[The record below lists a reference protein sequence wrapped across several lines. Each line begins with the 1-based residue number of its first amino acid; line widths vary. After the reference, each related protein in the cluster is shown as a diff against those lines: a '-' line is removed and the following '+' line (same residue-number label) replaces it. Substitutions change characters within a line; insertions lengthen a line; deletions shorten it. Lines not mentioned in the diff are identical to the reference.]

1 MKWLKNLLS
10 DENSLREPTADER
23 YRALELTV
31 VEQRGHLS
39 ERATQIKR
47 LEEKLA
53 GIEANGGYGYR
64 QQHFEWL
71 NKESLRLSHL
81 VREYSENNE
90 KLNAENLELTQKLK
104 AAKSRK
110 KNNE

>member
-10 DENSLREPTADER
+10 DTLPEATLEER
-23 YRALELTV
+23 YRVLEMTV

-64 QQHFEWL
+64 QQHLEWL

-90 KLNAENLELTQKLK
+90 KLNAENLELTEKLK
-104 AAKSRK
+104 AARSRK

>member
-1 MKWLKNLLS
+1 MKWLKDLLN
-10 DENSLREPTADER
+10 DNESLREPTLEER
-23 YRALELTV
+23 CRALELTV

-64 QQHFEWL
+64 QQHLDWL
-71 NKESLRLSHL
+71 NKETLRLSHM
-81 VREYSENNE
+81 VREYAENNE
-90 KLNAENLELTQKLK
+90 KLNAENLELTEKLK

>member
-1 MKWLKNLLS
+1 M
-10 DENSLREPTADER
+10 
-23 YRALELTV
+23 TV
-31 VEQRGHLS
+31 AEQRGHLA

-64 QQHFEWL
+64 HQHLEWL
-71 NKESLRLSHL
+71 NKETLRLSHM
-81 VREYSENNE
+81 VRELSENNE
-90 KLNAENLELTQKLK
+90 KLNTANLELTEKLK

>member
-10 DENSLREPTADER
+10 DNSLREPTPEDR
-23 YRALELTV
+23 IQCLEMTV
-31 VEQRGHLS
+31 AEQRGHLA

-47 LEEKLA
+47 LEAKLE

-71 NKESLRLSHL
+71 NKETLRLSHM
-81 VREYSENNE
+81 VRELSENNE
-90 KLNAENLELTQKLK
+90 KLNSENMELTEALK
-104 AAKSRK
+104 KAKSRK